1 MKIVCEYENV
11 RRNHSL
17 PFATFL
23 KLDLMDSLSCKL
35 SLMFTLLL
43 TLLLSF
49 GAFRTDHL
57 LLLEPKFS
65 VLNNDYSNNLLT

>member
-11 RRNHSL
+11 HINHSL

-57 LLLEPKFS
+57 LLFEPKFS
-65 VLNNDYSNNLLT
+65 VLNNDYSNN